1 VANRHA
7 TPGPKILYLKSL
19 ALTILLKIPVYS
31 ILLQCSI
38 IILYNYR
45 NTPTNIDA
53 QLWMNRGMSDLRRR
67 LKELENPIVGRA
79 KNIVFFLGDGMS
91 IATVT
96 AARVHMEQSSGSA
109 FPDGNASLTFE
120 NFPYTGL
127 VRVRYIIILYVLL
140 FLRLHPIPL
149 RSKKERDIVIVTR
162 MFDFEDTTH
171 AL

>member
-1 VANRHA
+1 
-7 TPGPKILYLKSL
+7 
-19 ALTILLKIPVYS
+19 
-31 ILLQCSI
+31 
-38 IILYNYR
+38 
-45 NTPTNIDA
+45 
-53 QLWMNRGMSDLRRR
+53 MNRGMSDLRRR

-127 VRVRYIIILYVLL
+127 VRVRYILYYVLNNMYYYS
-140 FLRLHPIPL
+140 FIYT
-149 RSKKERDIVIVTR
+149 RSHGGVKRS
-162 MFDFEDTTH
+162 
-171 AL
+171 